1 MCGALAMLAIMHQP
15 FGFMAFLGVASL
27 VGVIVSHVIVLFDF
41 IEEAHHHGRGLE
53 DSLIEAGIIRLRP
66 VMITVGATVLG
77 LIPLAMHG
85 GPLWEPLCYAQIGG
99 LSIATVITLV
109 LVPLMYT
116 VFVRDL
122 KIVKWDAEEQPE
134 AVPPHGDRHPVVPHA
149 A

>member
-1 MCGALAMLAIMHQP
+1 
-15 FGFMAFLGVASL
+15 
-27 VGVIVSHVIVLFDF
+27 
-41 IEEAHHHGRGLE
+41 
-53 DSLIEAGIIRLRP
+53 
-66 VMITVGATVLG
+66 VGATVLG

-122 KIVKWDAEEQPE
+122 KIVPWKKEEPGP
-134 AVPPHGDRHPVVPHA
+134 APAPPTRLDPGKGPLA
-149 A
+149 AA

>member
-1 MCGALAMLAIMHQP
+1 
-15 FGFMAFLGVASL
+15 
-27 VGVIVSHVIVLFDF
+27 VSHVIVLFDF
-41 IEEAHHHGRGLE
+41 IEEAHHHGRDLE
-53 DSLIEAGIIRLRP
+53 DALIEAGIVRLRP

-122 KIVKWDAEEQPE
+122 KIVPWKKEHPGPAP
-134 AVPPHGDRHPVVPHA
+134 APPASPTKLDPSKGPLA
-149 A
+149 AA

>member
-1 MCGALAMLAIMHQP
+1 MHQP

-27 VGVIVSHVIVLFDF
+27 IGVIVSHVIVLFDF
-41 IEEAHHHGRGLE
+41 IEEAHHHGRDLE
-53 DSLIEAGIIRLRP
+53 DALIEAGIVRLRP

-122 KIVKWDAEEQPE
+122 KIVPWKKDTAEP
-134 AVPPHGDRHPVVPHA
+134 APAPTPAPPTRLDPSSGPMA
-149 A
+149 AA